1 MLRALLI
8 RQAFLLLDLIL
19 VGIVALIAFSVV
31 TTYLGTS
38 GRTFT
43 AGVGEVDTQD
53 IVLATLDTRDAY
65 GMIENSGLFGEAARS
80 RQDEAPPPPPP
91 PPPPADDEVSE
102 LPLRLWGTVSLEN
115 PESRLATAVIERTG
129 GGSQGRSVYFVG
141 DVIADGVVVREVHYK
156 RVRLF
161 NPNLNRHEWL
171 VRDETTGQTG
181 PTVRRAASPPRP
193 AARQVTGPSV
203 SVNTQELAQRMQ
215 TEGVEIYA
223 QMAPSIRVA
232 TDEAGEPLGL
242 TADGI
247 GDVPLARELGFQEG
261 DILREINGRPVQ
273 NPNEL
278 MGLLT
283 QFQGV
288 DTFRVSVLRDGS
300 PQMLTI
306 SLR

>member
-8 RQAFLLLDLIL
+8 RQAFLVLDLIL
-19 VGIVALIAFSVV
+19 VAVVAFIAFLVV
-31 TTYLGTS
+31 TTYLGVG
-38 GRTFT
+38 GRPLIT
-43 AGVGEVDTQD
+43 GVGDIGTQE
-53 IVLATLDTRDAY
+53 IQLAHLDDRNAY
-65 GMIENSGLFGEAARS
+65 GIIENSGLFGDAARS
-80 RQDEAPPPPPP
+80 RQDEEPPPPPP
-91 PPPPADDEVSE
+91 PPPPAEDEVSA
-102 LPLRLWGTVSLEN
+102 LPMRLWGTVSLEN
-115 PESRLATAVIERTG
+115 PTSPLATAVIERTG
-129 GGSQGRSVYFVG
+129 GGAQGRRVYFVG
-141 DVIADGVVVREVHYK
+141 ETIADGVELREVHYR

-161 NPNLNRHEWL
+161 NPNMNRHEWL
-171 VRDETTGQTG
+171 VREEL
-181 PTVRRAASPPRP
+181 PARPAPAVRRAASPPP
-193 AARQVTGPSV
+193 VARQAQGPNV
-203 SVNTQELAQRMQ
+203 SVNTQQLAERMQ

-232 TDEAGEPLGL
+232 TDDQGEPLGL

-273 NPNEL
+273 NPNDL

-288 DTFRVSVLRDGS
+288 DTFRVSVLRNGS